1 MDLRSIYAHFPDR
14 SKRLVDLLQERIL
27 VVDGAMGT
35 QIQGKNLNKAE
46 HNWDKDDNCNE
57 ELNTLQPKVIQSIH
71 EAYLAAGCD
80 IVETNTFGST
90 PIVLE
95 DYALGAKAREIT
107 AAGVRNARAACDK
120 FTTPTRLRFVAG
132 SMGPTTKSATVTG
145 NISFD
150 ELVKNFAVQIQGF
163 VDGGADC
170 LLFETCLE
178 TLHYKAASIAADQVF
193 AERGLM
199 LPIMVS
205 VTIEAMGTML
215 GGQDIEAAWVSFQHR
230 PLLSFGMNCS
240 TGPDTMADHVRT
252 LAKYCDTATS
262 CIPNAGL
269 PDETLKYNLTPA
281 QFANKLT
288 EFVDNG
294 WLNIVGGCCGTTPE
308 HIALLVKQ
316 IAGKKPRT
324 PQPIAR
330 TVFSGMD
337 AIECTADNRPIF
349 IGERTNSLGSREFKK
364 LIATGKY
371 EEASEIGRK
380 QVRAGAH
387 VLDVCLQNPDR
398 DEIADIT
405 QFLDLLIKK
414 VKVPLMID
422 STDDKVL
429 AVSLKKIQGKAIYN
443 SVNLEDGEERFKKIV
458 PLAKAYGCALIVGCI
473 DEDKDNGMAVTRQRK
488 LEVAQRSYKLL
499 TEKYGMSPYDLI
511 FDPLVFPCGTGDA
524 KYVGS
529 ARETIEGVRLI
540 HEHLPLCKTT
550 LGISNVSFGLPP
562 AGREV
567 LNSVFLYHCIQ
578 AGLDM
583 PIVNTQKLVRYPQI
597 PEADRKIC
605 EDLIDNKGADPVA
618 AFAAHFRE
626 RKASTEAASDR
637 SKLPIKERLARGI
650 VEGTKEGL
658 IDDLNTLMRE
668 MKPLDIINGP
678 LMAGMDEVGRLFNN
692 NELIVA
698 EVLQSAEVMKAAV
711 AHLEPFMD
719 KADVSVRGT
728 MVIGT
733 VKGDVHDIGKS
744 LVDIIFSNNGYS
756 VIDLGIKVL
765 PETLIDAARKN
776 KATLIGLSGLLV
788 KSAQQMVV
796 TVADFKSAGLKTP
809 VLVGGAALSQNFTRT
824 QIAPAYGELV
834 AYAKDAMNGLDLA
847 NQIVDPTRRDTLI
860 ATLAAGDTK
869 RAADK
874 AAVAANT
881 AAAVA
886 AGAKSAPAASRVV
899 IEHNFPAP
907 TPPDLKLHV
916 LNDYSVEEIY
926 SYVNPAMLF
935 GKHLGLK
942 GSLDRLLAQN
952 DPKAIELKTN
962 VDKLVDT
969 IIADKLLRPQAVYR
983 YFPALS
989 EGDKLTLYKGLPKD
1003 HQHGDTCACNLAAQ
1017 FHFPRQSND
1026 KGWCLSDFVRAK
1038 TQPRQENA
1046 DYVAMFVVTCG
1057 EGVRARAEEYKK
1069 AGRFFESIALQ
1080 AIAIECAEGFAELLH
1095 RKIRAAWGFPD
1106 PAELTMQQRLQGHYR
1121 GVRVSFGYPAC
1132 PRLED
1137 QTILFNALE
1146 VSKNIAVNL
1155 TEEYMMDPEAT
1166 VSAVVFHHPQAKYFA
1181 INPDDLARFEAGK

>member
-1 MDLRSIYAHFPDR
+1 MNLQSLLPHFPER
-14 SKRLVDLLQERIL
+14 SRRLVELIHERIL
-27 VVDGAMGT
+27 IVDGAMGT
-35 QIQGKNLNKAE
+35 QIQAQNLNRAE

-57 ELNTLQPKVIQSIH
+57 ELNLVQPHIIQSIH
-71 EAYLAAGCD
+71 EAYLQAGCD

-90 PIVLE
+90 PVVLE
-95 DYALGAKAREIT
+95 DYNLQHRAREIT
-107 AAGVRNARAACDK
+107 AAGVKNARAACDK
-120 FTTPTRLRFVAG
+120 IGTPNRPRFVAG

-145 NISFD
+145 NIDFD
-150 ELVKNFAVQIQGF
+150 TLVQNFAEQIHGF
-163 VDGGADC
+163 LDGGADC

-178 TLHYKAASIAADQVF
+178 TLHYKAASLAADRVF

-205 VTIEAMGTML
+205 VTIETMGTML

-240 TGPDTMADHVRT
+240 TGPDTMTDHVRT

-269 PDETLKYNLTPA
+269 PDETLKYNLTPK
-281 QFANKLT
+281 QFADKLR

-308 HIALLVKQ
+308 HIALLAERVQ
-316 IAGKKPRT
+316 GCMPRAFST
-324 PQPIAR
+324 LKR

-337 AIECTADNRPIF
+337 AVEITADNRPIF

-380 QVRAGAH
+380 QVRAGAQ
-387 VLDVCLQNPDR
+387 VIDVCLQNPDR
-398 DEIADIT
+398 DEAADVVK
-405 QFLDLLIKK
+405 FLDLLIKK

-422 STDDKVL
+422 STDEKVL
-429 AVSLKKIQGKAIYN
+429 EVALKKIQGKAIYN
-443 SVNLEDGEERFKKIV
+443 SINLEDGEERFKKIV

-473 DEDKDNGMAVTRQRK
+473 DEDKENGMAVTRQRK
-488 LEVAQRSYKLL
+488 LEVALRSFDLL
-499 TEKYGMSPYDLI
+499 TGKYGIPAEDLI

-540 HEHLPLCKTT
+540 HGKLPQCKTT

-578 AGLDM
+578 AGLDL

-605 EDLIDNKGADPVA
+605 EDLIDNLGADPVA

-626 RKASTEAASDR
+626 RKVSADAVSDR
-637 SKLPIKERLARGI
+637 MKLPIKERLARAVI
-650 VEGTKEGL
+650 EGTKEGL
-658 IDDLNTLMRE
+658 IDDLNTLLKE
-668 MKPLDIINGP
+668 MKPLEIINGP

-711 AHLEPFMD
+711 AHLETFMD

-744 LVDIIFSNNGYS
+744 LVDIIFSNNGYN

-765 PETLIDAARKN
+765 PETLIDAAKKHN
-776 KATLIGLSGLLV
+776 PSLIGLSGLLV
-788 KSAQQMVV
+788 KSAQQMVL
-796 TVADFKSAGLKTP
+796 TVADFKSSGLKVP

-824 QIAPAYGELV
+824 QIAPAYGNLV

-847 NQIVDPTRRDTLI
+847 NQIVDPARRETLV
-860 ATLAAGDTK
+860 ATLAASDAK
-869 RAADK
+869 K
-874 AAVAANT
+874 AAEKAAQP
-881 AAAVA
+881 AAA
-886 AGAKSAPAASRVV
+886 ASTKPFQRVV
-899 IEHNFPAP
+899 IEHKTPAP
-907 TPPDLKLHV
+907 VPPDLKLHV
-916 LNDYSVEEIY
+916 IDNHPIDEIY
-926 SYVNPAMLF
+926 AYVNPAMLF

-952 DPKAIELKTN
+952 DAKAIELKKN
-962 VDKLVDT
+962 VDKLVDQ
-969 IIADKLLRPQAVYR
+969 IIAQKLLRPQAVHR
-983 YFPALS
+983 WFPALS
-989 EGDKLTLYKGLPKD
+989 DGDRLMLYKSLPKD
-1003 HQHGDTCACNLAAQ
+1003 HQHGESCGCNLAAQ
-1017 FHFPRQSND
+1017 FRFPRQSND

-1038 TQPRQENA
+1038 TGPKQA
-1046 DYVAMFVVTCG
+1046 DVDYVSMFVVTCG
-1057 EGVRARAEEYKK
+1057 DGVREKAAEYKQ

-1095 RKIRAAWGFPD
+1095 RKIRAAWNFPD
-1106 PAELTMQQRLQGHYR
+1106 PADLTMHERLQGHYR

-1137 QTILFNALE
+1137 QTLLFNALE
-1146 VSKNIAVNL
+1146 VAKHIQVNL
-1155 TEEYMMDPEAT
+1155 TEEYMMDPEAS
-1166 VSAVVFHHPQAKYFA
+1166 VSALVFHHPDAKYFA
-1181 INPDDLARFEAGK
+1181 IQPGDLARFEQTL